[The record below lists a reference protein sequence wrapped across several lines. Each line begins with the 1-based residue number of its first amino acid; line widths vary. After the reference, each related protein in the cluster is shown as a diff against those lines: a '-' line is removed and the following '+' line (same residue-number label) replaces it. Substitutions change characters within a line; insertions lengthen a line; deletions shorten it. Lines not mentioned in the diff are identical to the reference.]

1 MKRRLCLLIAMA
13 LISMLPAT
21 AGGKLALVIGV
32 SDYQKHKR
40 PELNWQPIHG
50 ANDAALISG
59 TLEAQGFRVARLVGK
74 RATADGIRRGL
85 KQLERQ
91 TKAGDMVYIHFSGH
105 GQPVEDL
112 SGDEPDGWDEA
123 IVPYDAGQRY
133 VAGVYEGGRHIVDD
147 ELNVRVSAIRRRAGK
162 NGFVYVVVDA
172 CHAGGASRGEDTE
185 EDTVFVR
192 GTNAGFSRSGK
203 PFVPRIDTRPV
214 IRIPGGAN
222 MADACYL
229 EACRSYQTN
238 TEIKADGQYYGPLT
252 YYINKVIWKH
262 RLTNNT
268 AWTAQVRRMMA
279 ADIRLQ
285 RQNMVA
291 EQSRR

>member
-1 MKRRLCLLIAMA
+1 MTRRICLLIAMA
-13 LISMLPAT
+13 LISMLPAI
-21 AGGKLALVIGV
+21 AGGKLALVVGV

-50 ANDAALISG
+50 ANDAALISH

-133 VAGVYEGGRHIVDD
+133 VAGVYEGGRHIIDD
-147 ELNVRVSAIRRRAGK
+147 ELNVSVSAIRRRAGK

-172 CHAGGASRGEDTE
+172 CHAGGASRGEDAE
-185 EDTVFVR
+185 EDTLFAR

-268 AWTAQVRRMMA
+268 AWTAEVRRMMA

-285 RQNMVA
+285 RQNMVV

>member
-1 MKRRLCLLIAMA
+1 MTRRICLLVAMA
-13 LISMLPAT
+13 LISLLPAC

-32 SDYQKHKR
+32 SEYQKHKR
-40 PELNWQPIHG
+40 PELNWQPVHG
-50 ANDAALISG
+50 ANDAALIG
-59 TLEAQGFRVARLVGK
+59 RTLAAQGFSVEKLVGK
-74 RATADGIRRGL
+74 KATADEIRRAL
-85 KQLERQ
+85 SRLTRR

-123 IVPYDAGQRY
+123 VVPYDAGQRY
-133 VAGVYEGGRHIVDD
+133 VAGVYQGDKHILDD
-147 ELNVRVSAIRRRAGK
+147 ELNAYVSGIRRRAGK
-162 NGFVYVVVDA
+162 DGFVYVVIDA
-172 CHAGGASRGEDTE
+172 CHAGGASRGEDAE
-185 EDTVFVR
+185 EDTLFVR

-214 IRIPGGAN
+214 IRIPGGSN

-252 YYINKVIWKH
+252 YYINKIIWKH
-262 RLTNNT
+262 RLSRNT

-285 RQNMVA
+285 RQNMVV

>member
-1 MKRRLCLLIAMA
+1 MIVMV
-13 LISMLPAT
+13 LISMLPAI

-32 SDYQKHKR
+32 SEYQKHKR

-59 TLEAQGFRVARLVGK
+59 TLAAQGFSVERLTGRK
-74 RATADGIRRGL
+74 ATADGMRRAL
-85 KQLERQ
+85 QRLERR

-105 GQPVEDL
+105 GQPVEDT

-133 VAGVYEGGRHIVDD
+133 VAGIYEGDKHITDD
-147 ELNVRVSAIRRRAGK
+147 ELNVYVSGIRRRAGQK
-162 NGFVYVVVDA
+162 GFVYVVIDA

-185 EDTVFVR
+185 EDTLFVR

-203 PFVPRIDTRPV
+203 PFVPRIDKRPV

-222 MADACYL
+222 MAGACYL

-238 TEIKADGQYYGPLT
+238 TEIKADGHYYGPLT

-262 RLTNNT
+262 RLTNST
-268 AWTAQVRRMMA
+268 AWTAEVRRMMA

-285 RQNMVA
+285 RQNMVV